1 MILLVFSALALAPN
15 ASPAADTKQCDAKPF
30 TLKKPVQTAAATP
43 APAPRPAPKPKPK
56 PIVIGC
62 KQPDAKPVR

>member
-1 MILLVFSALALAPN
+1 MILLVFSALAFAPN
-15 ASPAADTKQCDAKPF
+15 ASPAAETKQCDAKPF
-30 TLKKPVQTAAATP
+30 TLKKPVLTAATP
-43 APAPRPAPKPKPK
+43 ATAPRPAPKPKPK